1 MPIEE
6 NPNHN
11 PTQIAISDDINSKEI
26 EKPPTDVVIDH
37 PEANKL
43 CSMLTSLHPCNFWH
57 KNSKPKSNNNKPIT
71 NIEPRSNDDDNNS
84 NYRRPNKAEDLCKLI
99 GANVN
104 SLEKASKRMRKYED
118 QIKEVSEKF
127 ENLKKGG
134 GSEDEFGELKREVM
148 KLKQQISSKHE
159 DEPQESESTADIDR
173 VNADN
178 TLKYPA
184 FERMFDSKEF
194 RARYDQLDSLS
205 KNCLLCFSVFPENA
219 EINKRVMIYWWI
231 GEGFATTEQ
240 IANDLFINL
249 FVERFIEP
257 VCKMGSF
264 AVNIWKMDPLV
275 RSLVIEIAKTSSFFD
290 FDDDDDDDGNVT
302 SRACLVANG
311 LTKIQDFEKLN
322 TLFNFNESILEF
334 NPEYFSK
341 MKKLSVLYLGQWQT
355 SVSHHIEVADTK
367 SMKINAN
374 VLDGLEN
381 ITNLRFLSLH
391 GISRITELPE
401 SISRLTDLTILDIRA
416 CHNLEVIPNGIGLL
430 KNLTHL
436 DMSECYLLDQ
446 MPKGLASLYNLQ
458 VLKGFIVSESKNS
471 CTLDDLR
478 KFPKLRK
485 LSIYAVC
492 YGFPT
497 DTDLRA
503 LNQFKALTN
512 LTITWARG
520 SLSDQANSDDSKKKD
535 TLGAKQATVAA
546 KKPGLTKALTRSV
559 TSKPAEVSVS
569 TLPLG
574 LIKLDIQCFPRTITP
589 TWLMACNLKNLKKL
603 YIRGGKLSDLGQ
615 FQKLDGKNAEKDKWE
630 VEILRLKYLYDL
642 EMDWSNLQE
651 LFPKLN
657 YLEMRLQGERE
668 ILVLDLIKI
677 PLNWKLDDRPAENDE
692 WEVEVF
698 HLKYLNELEMDC
710 SDLQKLFPK
719 FNYLEME
726 MIGEKSSSVLV
737 CASVIGASF
746 S

>member
-1 MPIEE
+1 MSIKMTSSLSPTTFSSTTSNEIMPIEE

-11 PTQIAISDDINSKEI
+11 PTQIAISDDINNKEI

-118 QIKEVSEKF
+118 QIKE
-127 ENLKKGG
+127 
-134 GSEDEFGELKREVM
+134 
-148 KLKQQISSKHE
+148 ISSKHE

-173 VNADN
+173 VNVDN

-290 FDDDDDDDGNVT
+290 FDHDDDDDGSVT
-302 SRACLVANG
+302 SRECLIANG

-322 TLFNFNESILEF
+322 TLLNVNESILEF
-334 NPEYFSK
+334 NPEFFSK
-341 MKKLSVLYLGQWQT
+341 MKKLSVLYLGRWQT
-355 SVSHHIEVADTK
+355 SVSHHIEAADTK
-367 SMKINAN
+367 SMKINGN

-381 ITNLRFLSLH
+381 ITNLTFLSLH

-430 KNLTHL
+430 KSLTHL

-485 LSIYAVC
+485 LSIYSVV
-492 YGFPT
+492 YGFPS
-497 DTDLRA
+497 DRDLRA

-520 SLSDQANSDDSKKKD
+520 SLSEQANSDDSEKKD
-535 TLGAKQATVAA
+535 ILGAKQATVAVA
-546 KKPGLTKALTRSV
+546 KKPE
-559 TSKPAEVSVS
+559 EV
-569 TLPLG
+569 
-574 LIKLDIQCFPRTITP
+574 
-589 TWLMACNLKNLKKL
+589 
-603 YIRGGKLSDLGQ
+603 KLSDLGQ
-615 FQKLDGKNAEKDKWE
+615 FQKLDGKKAEKDKWE
-630 VEILRLKYLYDL
+630 VEILRLKYLNDL
-642 EMDWSNLQE
+642 EMDWNNLQE

-657 YLEMRLQGERE
+657 YLEMVKCPKLTCFPCDESGVWMDSNPE
-668 ILVLDLIKI
+668 IVFGSWISLAFYFPKKI
-677 PLNWKLDDRPAENDE
+677 PK
-692 WEVEVF
+692 
-698 HLKYLNELEMDC
+698 
-710 SDLQKLFPK
+710 
-719 FNYLEME
+719 
-726 MIGEKSSSVLV
+726 
-737 CASVIGASF
+737 
-746 S
+746 

>member
-1 MPIEE
+1 MTSSLSPTTFSSTTSNEIMPIEE

-11 PTQIAISDDINSKEI
+11 PTQIAISDDINNKEI

-127 ENLKKGG
+127 KNLKKGG

-173 VNADN
+173 VNVDN

-231 GEGFATTEQ
+231 GKGFATTEQ
-240 IANDLFINL
+240 IANDLFINV

-257 VCKMGSF
+257 
-264 AVNIWKMDPLV
+264 
-275 RSLVIEIAKTSSFFD
+275 IAKTSSFFD
-290 FDDDDDDDGNVT
+290 FDHDDDDDGSVT
-302 SRACLVANG
+302 SRECLIANR

-322 TLFNFNESILEF
+322 TLFNVNESILEF
-334 NPEYFSK
+334 NPEFFSK
-341 MKKLSVLYLGQWQT
+341 MKKLSVLYLGRWQT
-355 SVSHHIEVADTK
+355 SVSHHIEAADTK
-367 SMKINAN
+367 SMKINGN

-381 ITNLRFLSLH
+381 ITNLTFLSLH

-416 CHNLEVIPNGIGLL
+416 CHDLEVIPNGIGLL
-430 KNLTHL
+430 KSLTHL

-485 LSIYAVC
+485 LSIYAVV
-492 YGFPT
+492 YGFPS
-497 DTDLRA
+497 DRDLRA

-520 SLSDQANSDDSKKKD
+520 SLSEQANSDDSEKKD
-535 TLGAKQATVAA
+535 ILGAKQATVAVA
-546 KKPGLTKALTRSV
+546 KKPGLTKALTRSF
-559 TSKPAEVSVS
+559 TSKPAG
-569 TLPLG
+569 LPSG
-574 LIKLDIQCFPRTITP
+574 LIKLDLQCFPQTSTP

-615 FQKLDGKNAEKDKWE
+615 FQKLDGKKAEKDKWE
-630 VEILRLKYLYDL
+630 VEILRLKYLNDL
-642 EMDWSNLQE
+642 EMDSNNLQE

-657 YLEMRLQGERE
+657 YLEMVKCPKLTCFPCDESGVWMDSNPE
-668 ILVLDLIKI
+668 IVFGSWISLAFYFPKKI
-677 PLNWKLDDRPAENDE
+677 PK
-692 WEVEVF
+692 
-698 HLKYLNELEMDC
+698 
-710 SDLQKLFPK
+710 
-719 FNYLEME
+719 
-726 MIGEKSSSVLV
+726 
-737 CASVIGASF
+737 
-746 S
+746 